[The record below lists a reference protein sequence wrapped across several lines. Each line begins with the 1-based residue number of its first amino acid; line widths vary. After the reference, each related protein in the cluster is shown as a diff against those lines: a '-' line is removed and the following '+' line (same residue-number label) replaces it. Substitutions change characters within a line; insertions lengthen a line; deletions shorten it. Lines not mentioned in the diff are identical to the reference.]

1 MNSRHLFLKS
11 FNLLKHSNFNF
22 TKKNQLLFK
31 TNLTYRCMSTE
42 NSSKSSL
49 EQTNKQESLG

>member
-22 TKKNQLLFK
+22 TKKNLLFN